1 MRTTKVGIREFRSGL
16 AEFIASANPV
26 AVTRHGQTVGYFI
39 PTHGHT
45 DADMAALKKA
55 SAEFDRLLAARS
67 VDIHTVTTEFKATRK
82 AGKGPVRKSASAT
95 RR

>member
-1 MRTTKVGIREFRSGL
+1 MG
-16 AEFIASANPV
+16 
-26 AVTRHGQTVGYFI
+26 
-39 PTHGHT
+39 
-45 DADMAALKKA
+45 ALKKA

-67 VDIHTVTTEFKATRK
+67 VDIQTVTTEFKAARK